1 YRENLKNPRV
11 VAAWQ
16 QWPCLSKQLGVEL
29 SLG

>member
-1 YRENLKNPRV
+1 NPRV